1 LNILVV
7 DDEPAICQV
16 MTSRLAKAGHIVEA
30 AEDGES
36 ALEILLRGDIDICIC
51 DIRLPGIDGLEV
63 LKRSKLAKV
72 DASFLMMTA
81 FASVST
87 AVDAMREGAFDYLI
101 KPPRYDDLLHRLG
114 RMAQVDRLRV
124 ENRRLREEVGRGA
137 GDQFVSNVGA
147 MLAIERVIEKVAPTR
162 GTVLITGE
170 SGTGKSYAARRIHSL
185 SPRAEQVCLT
195 VNCGAVPE
203 QLLES
208 EFFGHLKGAFTGAD
222 RPKRGLFR
230 EADGGTLVLD
240 EVCDL
245 PLGLQVKLLH
255 VLEEMEVR
263 PVGSER
269 GRRVDVRI
277 IAAANR
283 DIARMVREGTF
294 RKDLY
299 YRLNVMEIVMPPL
312 RERRLDLPDL
322 LTHFLEKESKR
333 LGLRKSPCI
342 DPMAEEILLQ
352 YHWPGNLRELQNVIA
367 RALVMA
373 DGDRLSVGDLPPM
386 IATTTGP
393 GSQVPALTQ
402 GELQGALRDR
412 VRAFEIEQIR
422 SALRAAKG
430 DRKQAANLLGIG
442 LSTLYRKLEDHG
454 LGHES

>member
-1 LNILVV
+1 
-7 DDEPAICQV
+7 
-16 MTSRLAKAGHIVEA
+16 
-30 AEDGES
+30 
-36 ALEILLRGDIDICIC
+36 
-51 DIRLPGIDGLEV
+51 
-63 LKRSKLAKV
+63 
-72 DASFLMMTA
+72 
-81 FASVST
+81 
-87 AVDAMREGAFDYLI
+87 
-101 KPPRYDDLLHRLG
+101 
-114 RMAQVDRLRV
+114 
-124 ENRRLREEVGRGA
+124 
-137 GDQFVSNVGA
+137 
-147 MLAIERVIEKVAPTR
+147 
-162 GTVLITGE
+162 
-170 SGTGKSYAARRIHSL
+170 
-185 SPRAEQVCLT
+185 
-195 VNCGAVPE
+195 
-203 QLLES
+203 LLES

-277 IAAANR
+277 IAATNR

-402 GELQGALRDR
+402 GEVQGALRDR